1 MTNWMQQL
9 RLAARSLAN
18 RPGFTAVVV
27 GSLALAVGA
36 NTAVFSLVNAVLLRD
51 LPYREPEKIV
61 IVYNQFPATEQMKD
75 GFSVVEFDDLR
86 ERAQAFEEVAGT
98 RPGLANLTGDGEPEL
113 LVTVRTSANLFR
125 LLGVR
130 PALGRDFLPE
140 EETAGKERVV
150 ILSHGL
156 WARRFG
162 QRPSILGEKLTIDGL
177 PHEVIGVL
185 PKDFH
190 FRRKGRDLWIPA
202 VIDRGAPRDDR
213 WFEVYGRIKP
223 GVSFEKATADVKAV
237 AVAFSQ
243 DHPDLY
249 SKSSGYTMG
258 LTSYREEIVG
268 SIRTALVVVG
278 AAVGLVLL
286 IACANVANLLL
297 ARATTRER
305 EVALRAALGASRGNL
320 LSQFLAEGML
330 LAAGGAALGFL
341 LAWWSVRAVARMNPG
356 RIPRVDEVAIDGL
369 SLAFTLAV
377 MLATGLF
384 FGLVPALRAGKE
396 DFAAVLK
403 EGGKGSAGVF
413 NNFARRLLVVVE
425 VAVALWVLVGASLLG
440 ASLRQLQQVK
450 PGFDP
455 DGLLTLELRLP
466 RAKYAQPE
474 QAVSFFDQLLAR
486 LNTLPGVTGSAAI
499 NAIPLGVVERTGDLE
514 IEGKPAPP
522 GEAALSAAWRF
533 TSPGYFKTMDVPLLS
548 GREFGSLD
556 LADGQLVAIVDQS
569 FAERSWPGESPLGKR
584 LRLVGQGVPDSW
596 RSVVGVAGNVKHD
609 KLETPARETVYVPYP
624 QFPQW
629 FMYLGVRTTGDAAA
643 MAEPVRRAV
652 REVDPDQAI
661 FRVETMEQKLT
672 TLLGWRRFYTLLLG
686 AFAAVALTLAIVGVY
701 SLMAYQ
707 AAQRTRE
714 IGIRMALGAQ
724 PGSVLKLVLRQGLA
738 LAGAGV
744 AIGLAVAL
752 GSVRIVSSLL
762 YGVSAL
768 NLPAFLLVALGILGL
783 AMLASY
789 LPARRATKVDPK
801 VALGTE

>member
-1 MTNWMQQL
+1 MANWIQQL
-9 RLAARSLAN
+9 RLAARNLVK

-36 NTAVFSLVNAVLLRD
+36 NTAVFSLINAVLLRD
-51 LPYREPEKIV
+51 LPYREPERMV
-61 IVYNQFPATEQMKD
+61 IVWNQFQATDQLKD

-113 LVTVRTSANLFR
+113 LVTVRTSTNLFR
-125 LLGVR
+125 LLGIK

-140 EETAGKERVV
+140 EETAGRERVV
-150 ILSHGL
+150 IISHSL
-156 WARRFG
+156 FARRFA
-162 QRPSILGEKLTIDGL
+162 QRASIVGEKVTIDGL
-177 PHEVIGVL
+177 PFEVVGVL
-185 PKDFH
+185 PQDFH

-202 VIDRGAPRDDR
+202 VVDRSAPRDDR

-223 GVSFEKATADVKAV
+223 GVSFDQADADVKAV
-237 AVAFSQ
+237 AGRFRQ
-243 DHPDLY
+243 DYPDLY
-249 SKSSGYTMG
+249 SQASGYTMAIS
-258 LTSYREEIVG
+258 SYREEIVG
-268 SIRTALVVVG
+268 AIRTALVVVG

-305 EVALRAALGASRGNL
+305 EVALRAALGASRGDL
-320 LSQFLAEGML
+320 LRQFLAEGML
-330 LAAGGAALGFL
+330 LAAGGAVVGFL
-341 LAWWSVRAVARMNPG
+341 LAWWAVRVVARLNPG
-356 RIPRVDEVAIDGL
+356 RIPRVDEVAIDGV
-369 SLAFTLAV
+369 SLLFTVGV
-377 MLATGLF
+377 MLLTGLF

-396 DFAAVLK
+396 DFHAVLK
-403 EGGKGSAGVF
+403 EGGKGSAGVVH
-413 NNFARRLLVVVE
+413 NVARRLLVVVE

-455 DGLLTLELRLP
+455 DNLLTLELRLP
-466 RAKYAQPE
+466 RAKYVEPQ
-474 QAVSFFDQLLAR
+474 QAASFFRDLLAR
-486 LNTLPGVTGSAAI
+486 LEALPGARAAAAI

-514 IEGKPAPP
+514 VEGKPVAP
-522 GEAALSAAWRF
+522 GEPAPSAAWRM
-533 TSPGYFKTMDVPLLS
+533 TSPGYFATLGIPILS
-548 GREFGSLD
+548 GREFGSVD
-556 LADGQLVAIVDQS
+556 QADGQPVVIVDQT
-569 FAERSWPGESPLGKR
+569 FAKRAWPNENPIGKR
-584 LRLVGQGVPDSW
+584 LRFIGQGAPDAW
-596 RSVVGVAGNVKHD
+596 RSVVGVAGNIKHD
-609 KLETPARETVYVPYP
+609 KLETAGRETVYVPYP

-629 FMYLGVRTTGDAAA
+629 FMYLAVRSAGDAAA

-661 FRVETMEQKLT
+661 FRVETMQQKLT
-672 TLLGWRRFYTLLLG
+672 TLLAWRRFYTLLLG
-686 AFAAVALTLAIVGVY
+686 AFAGVALALAIVGVY

-724 PGSVLKLVLRQGLA
+724 PGSVLKLVLLQGLG
-738 LAGAGV
+738 LAGVGV
-744 AIGLAVAL
+744 AIGLIVAL
-752 GSVRIVSSLL
+752 GSVRIVASLL

-768 NLPAFLLVALGILGL
+768 NLPAFLAVALGILGL
-783 AMLASY
+783 AVLASY

-801 VALGTE
+801 VALSTE